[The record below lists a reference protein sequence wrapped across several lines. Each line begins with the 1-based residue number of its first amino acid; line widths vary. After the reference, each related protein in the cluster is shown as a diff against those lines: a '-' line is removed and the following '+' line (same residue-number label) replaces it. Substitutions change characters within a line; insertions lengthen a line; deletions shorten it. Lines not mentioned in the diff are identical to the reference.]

1 MSDDKLLQ
9 DEVSANDSV
18 IQIGRVTENT
28 LEKIKELTEQPKQ
41 EIKKISSY
49 QMVFSIWNTM
59 IGSSIVS
66 IPYNVYYAGII
77 PTIFI
82 GLLYGFICYLTCS
95 VIVRLGGKEVDF
107 SVIVYNYFLYGFGK
121 KAAIFGKYLQITF
134 NLLINTGAAFVYFLI
149 INQNLFPCI
158 CLFLKIFDI
167 NIDSND
173 LKPYFNKFSLFYC
186 ALVVCFLIFPLT
198 ILKENHKLAKFNS
211 FGFLFVILLLLFV
224 IYTGFSTIATD
235 TFKFEYKENIKGNKE
250 RNLFLFGENPGMLTG
265 TLSLG
270 MFCHSVILQLLKN
283 NRKQENNQRD
293 LFLGYICVTLTYIII
308 GIMGYIGFS
317 GSDYSIDFKDN
328 WFRFFDSDNYFILFL
343 RLLNV
348 VQLVSIF
355 PILSFAIRDQLFSTY
370 LKNFVNDKS
379 YIPIILFSICF
390 LILCILV
397 LYLCYNILGKLI
409 SYIGSVTALILI
421 YTIVPIINM
430 INYYI
435 RHQPKKEIEKIKN
448 EKLEIP
454 INIEE
459 LVPLRPWKAFI
470 FYICMM
476 LITILGIITL
486 LLQIFPT
493 NFFGIKIEKIE

>member
-1 MSDDKLLQ
+1 M
-9 DEVSANDSV
+9 
-18 IQIGRVTENT
+18 
-28 LEKIKELTEQPKQ
+28 
-41 EIKKISSY
+41 
-49 QMVFSIWNTM
+49 
-59 IGSSIVS
+59 
-66 IPYNVYYAGII
+66 
-77 PTIFI
+77 
-82 GLLYGFICYLTCS
+82 
-95 VIVRLGGKEVDF
+95 
-107 SVIVYNYFLYGFGK
+107 
-121 KAAIFGKYLQITF
+121 
-134 NLLINTGAAFVYFLI
+134 
-149 INQNLFPCI
+149 
-158 CLFLKIFDI
+158 
-167 NIDSND
+167 
-173 LKPYFNKFSLFYC
+173 
-186 ALVVCFLIFPLT
+186 
-198 ILKENHKLAKFNS
+198 
-211 FGFLFVILLLLFV
+211 
-224 IYTGFSTIATD
+224 
-235 TFKFEYKENIKGNKE
+235 
-250 RNLFLFGENPGMLTG
+250 
-265 TLSLG
+265 
-270 MFCHSVILQLLKN
+270 
-283 NRKQENNQRD
+283 
-293 LFLGYICVTLTYIII
+293 
-308 GIMGYIGFS
+308 
-317 GSDYSIDFKDN
+317 
-328 WFRFFDSDNYFILFL
+328 ILFL

-459 LVPLRPWKAFI
+459 LVPLKPWKAFI